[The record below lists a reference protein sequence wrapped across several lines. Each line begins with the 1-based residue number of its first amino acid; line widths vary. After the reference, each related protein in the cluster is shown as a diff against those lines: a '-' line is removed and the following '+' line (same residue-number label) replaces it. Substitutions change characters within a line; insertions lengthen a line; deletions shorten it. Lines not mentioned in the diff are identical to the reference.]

1 MSVSKQGTVVELDL
15 ELTPSL
21 VSMPM
26 NIDPDHDR
34 RVSQQFKPKRNR
46 SPGHIQFSKKHR
58 RPSNGN
64 ESADRQDAAA
74 RAQDHDTYVPTGVP
88 PPGGRNGSRSDMRGH
103 GQRAGS
109 PRQQEVSDSSSS
121 SSNAYSSSTTSSEDF
136 RPALKGKG
144 VDRARETR
152 DKDIRWNTEVTRNP
166 TAGEDIG
173 PAQHGN
179 RTMGE
184 LAIERFLEDGKVAQ
198 DSINGSD
205 AKDPVSE
212 PLGGVTEDY
221 FTQPRAQ
228 DQRRRA
234 RGFSF
239 IAGDDSLP
247 VSPMAVPGAT
257 QLDSNESAEIA
268 KQRAS
273 QDSQAIQ
280 VSAPPDILQPRPQST
295 MSHSRGTSVA
305 SQLQKSIDTAE
316 PSIRP
321 TAAVP
326 AQEMRQLSVSTT
338 VATPSSLRPTST
350 GSMVYTG
357 DKPSTA
363 GSRDSTGS
371 RITVLHDSSSRTS
384 RRQSSQSQATSD
396 ISFESAESNVSPATL
411 PIRERQGLNPISPT
425 PSTRGSKKKGKQVT
439 RSSMSSTLSS
449 PALAPVPTDVAS
461 ASRPPTPL
469 LRSSSPSSGRPTLSR
484 RAPSSTTGGS
494 EASVTAGQAARI
506 AATLAVARGQKRRE
520 SEHQ

>member
-1 MSVSKQGTVVELDL
+1 MSVSRQGIVVELDL
-15 ELTPSL
+15 KLTPSL

-26 NIDPDHDR
+26 NTDPDHDR

-46 SPGHIQFSKKHR
+46 SPRHIQFSKKHR

-64 ESADRQDAAA
+64 ESADRQDAAPQ
-74 RAQDHDTYVPTGVP
+74 AQDHDTYVPTGVP
-88 PPGGRNGSRSDMRGH
+88 PPGGRNGSRSDIRGH

-109 PRQQEVSDSSSS
+109 PRQQEVFDSSSS
-121 SSNAYSSSTTSSEDF
+121 SFNAYSSSTTSSEDF
-136 RPALKGKG
+136 KPALKGKE
-144 VDRARETR
+144 VDRAREIR
-152 DKDIRWNTEVTRNP
+152 GSDIRWNTEVTRNL
-166 TAGEDIG
+166 TAGADIG
-173 PAQHGN
+173 PAQHRN

-198 DSINGSD
+198 EPISGRDTR
-205 AKDPVSE
+205 DPVIE
-212 PLGGVTEDY
+212 PAGVITGDY
-221 FTQPRAQ
+221 FTRPKAQ

-239 IAGDDSLP
+239 LAGDDSLP
-247 VSPMAVPGAT
+247 VSPMAVLGAT

-268 KQRAS
+268 IQRTS
-273 QDSQAIQ
+273 QDSQTTQI
-280 VSAPPDILQPRPQST
+280 SAPPDILQPQPQST
-295 MSHSRGTSVA
+295 
-305 SQLQKSIDTAE
+305 QLQDNIDTAE
-316 PSIRP
+316 PSIGATP
-321 TAAVP
+321 TAP
-326 AQEMRQLSVSTT
+326 AQEVRQLSVSTT

-350 GSMVYTG
+350 GSVAYMG

-371 RITVLHDSSSRTS
+371 RITVLHNSSGRAS

-396 ISFESAESNVSPATL
+396 ISFESAESNVLPATL

-439 RSSMSSTLSS
+439 RSSTSSTLSS

-469 LRSSSPSSGRPTLSR
+469 LRSSSPTSGRPTLSR